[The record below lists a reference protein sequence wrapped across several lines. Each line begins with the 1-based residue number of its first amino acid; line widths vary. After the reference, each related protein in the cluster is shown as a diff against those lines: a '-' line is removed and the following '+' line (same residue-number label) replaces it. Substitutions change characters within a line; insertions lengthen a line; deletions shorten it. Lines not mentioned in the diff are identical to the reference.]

1 MIQFDSKFPYCSIN
15 NITKHHN
22 CSVNSIKMRINKEI
36 IKQAMTDNQIE
47 IPNYQAIKCDF
58 NFDEFGNFVF
68 VGIRRALELF

>member
-1 MIQFDSKFPYCSIN
+1 
-15 NITKHHN
+15 
-22 CSVNSIKMRINKEI
+22 MRINKEI

-47 IPNYQAIKCDF
+47 ITNYQTIKRDF

>member
-1 MIQFDSKFPYCSIN
+1 MS
-15 NITKHHN
+15 
-22 CSVNSIKMRINKEI
+22 INKEI